1 VAASGKRRTLIVGA
15 GGHGKVVLDAVLSAD
30 QLEVIGFLDDDPEK
44 WGNDVLG
51 FPVLGSSENLE
62 AIAREKDAH
71 GCLIA
76 IGDNYIRESL
86 FRTFSGKGIEV
97 FGLTHP
103 ASWVSRFA
111 EVGTGVV
118 ILAGVVVNAGTRIE
132 DNVCINTRASI
143 DHDNHL
149 SYSCHVFPNA
159 TLAGNVSVGEFSYVG
174 SGAVIIPGKK
184 VGRFAYCGAGAVI
197 VEDVAEGSK
206 VVGVPAKAIGSQTA
220 RPLPVK

>member
-1 VAASGKRRTLIVGA
+1 M
-15 GGHGKVVLDAVLSAD
+15 VLDAVLSAD
-30 QLEVIGFLDDDPEK
+30 QLEVIGFLDDDQEK
-44 WGNDVLG
+44 WGSEVLG
-51 FPVLGSSENLE
+51 FPVLGPIENLE
-62 AIAREKDAH
+62 AIAREKDAA
-71 GCLIA
+71 GCTIA

-86 FRTFSGKGIEV
+86 FRTICGKGIEV
-97 FGLTHP
+97 FGVAHP
-103 ASWVSRFA
+103 ASCVSRFA
-111 EVGTGVV
+111 ELGKGVV
-118 ILAGVVVNAGTRIE
+118 ILAGAVVNAGTTID

-159 TLAGNVSVGEFSYVG
+159 TLAGNVTVGEFSYVG

-197 VEDVAEGSK
+197 VEDVAEGTK
-206 VVGVPAKAIGSQTA
+206 VVGVPAKTIGSQTA

>member
-1 VAASGKRRTLIVGA
+1 MGA

-30 QLEVIGFLDDDPEK
+30 QLEVIGFLDDDREK
-44 WGNDVLG
+44 WGSDVLG
-51 FPVLGSSENLE
+51 FPVLGPTGDLE
-62 AIAREKDAH
+62 AMAREKGAD
-71 GCLIA
+71 GCMVA

-86 FRTFSGKGIEV
+86 FRRVSSKGVEV
-97 FGLTHP
+97 FGVVHP
-103 ASWVSRFA
+103 TACVSRFSD
-111 EVGTGVV
+111 VGKGVV
-118 ILAGVVVNAGTRIE
+118 ILAGAVVNAGTTIE
-132 DNVCINTRASI
+132 DNVCINTRVSI

-159 TLAGNVSVGEFSYVG
+159 TLAGNVRVGEFSYVG

-197 VEDVAEGSK
+197 VEDVAEGTK
-206 VVGVPAKAIGSQTA
+206 VVGVPAKTIGSQTA